1 MNIIAKVI
9 HKLHIVIV
17 RQLSIRKEMSRL
29 RREADVSI
37 RALVNVFDAVVR
49 NRYSDEEKKWI
60 EKIEALRNRLNAS
73 ASEISLIDYG
83 AGSSDSNLTAE
94 QMYKGRQ
101 VIKSIGEICRSSSR
115 PYKDAF
121 LLFKLVRE
129 FRPSVCLELGTALGI
144 STAYQTAA
152 LELNRCGRIT
162 TLEGAQSLAQLAK
175 GHFEGLGLKRVN
187 VVAGRFQDT
196 LQDVLQKNADIDYV
210 FIDGHHDENAT
221 FSYFKQILQ
230 YLSDGAILVFDD
242 IHWSDGMERA
252 WDDIRN
258 DKNLKVSVDFLGLGI
273 CIFTKTAVEEV
284 KYFKIT
290 V

>member
-1 MNIIAKVI
+1 MNIFAKVI

-17 RQLSIRKEMSRL
+17 RKLSMIKEMSRL
-29 RREADVSI
+29 RREADVAI
-37 RALVNVFDAVVR
+37 RTLANVFDAVIR
-49 NRYSDEEKKWI
+49 NRYSYEEEKWI

-73 ASEISLIDYG
+73 ASEISFIDYG
-83 AGSSDSNLTAE
+83 ARSSDTNLTTE
-94 QMYKGRQ
+94 QMHKGCP
-101 VIKSIGEICRSSSR
+101 VIKSIGEICRSASK

-121 LLFKLVRE
+121 LLFKLIRE

-144 STAYQTAA
+144 SAAYQTAA

-162 TLEGAQSLAQLAK
+162 TLEGSESLASLAK
-175 GHFEGLGLKRVN
+175 GNLESLGLERVN
-187 VVAGRFQDT
+187 VVVGRFQDT

-221 FSYFKQILQ
+221 FSYFKQTLP
-230 YLSDGAILVFDD
+230 YLSDDAILIFDD
-242 IHWSDGMERA
+242 IHWSGGMEQA

-258 DKNLKVSVDFLGLGI
+258 DKNLKVSIDFLGLGI